1 MSVFQGA
8 QTHNGSFRADS
19 LTMQIGGLSVA
30 GWLVQ
35 NVQFQYSQQ
44 VAMLYEIGSAFVYYV
59 GGRAQGSANLARIVG
74 PAALANILV
83 TQFSDL
89 CNPKDIELTVAS
101 GCGGA
106 ANLMTYT
113 LVDAVL
119 TTISAGVTAQ
129 DVVVN
134 EQLQFIFIDLYY

>member
-1 MSVFQGA
+1 M
-8 QTHNGSFRADS
+8 
-19 LTMQIGGLSVA
+19 
-30 GWLVQ
+30 
-35 NVQFQYSQQ
+35 
-44 VAMLYEIGSAFVYYV
+44 
-59 GGRAQGSANLARIVG
+59 
-74 PAALANILV
+74 

-89 CNPKDIELTVAS
+89 CNPKDIELTVSS
-101 GCGGA
+101 GCGRA
-106 ANLMTYT
+106 QNLMTYT